1 MRLSPLSAGTVSAPV
16 LAGVSVWVFA
26 QLPGLWVW
34 AAFIGWAS
42 YDQSGADRRALLT
55 SSTCM
60 VFGVVVAWLVAL
72 VVVAGVIPLPGSA
85 TSALAA
91 AVASFIIVW
100 ASRFAPFSNVPA
112 TFYGFASAFAYL
124 LLSAEAF
131 SIGAVTSPTL
141 GNVLV
146 CTPVSL
152 LIGSSLGVLH
162 QCLATALTAPD
173 QHPRGPSATR
183 LTP

>member
-1 MRLSPLSAGTVSAPV
+1 MRLSPLSAGAVSAAV